1 MQDAENSNQ
10 FESRN
15 AEKSLLKEI
24 EEYSIKELQEMPLS
38 RIAMRF
44 ILMHLLYEVAFNANI
59 ELQE

>member
-15 AEKSLLKEI
+15 AEKSLLKGI